1 MYNSL
6 IVLQMKTLKQIII
19 GDFILR
25 NPTTV
30 NIPRHLDLSILYH
43 IKIVDFH
50 SNYSQNKVKINY
62 LNRRQ
67 VFVRSTIDWY

>member
-30 NIPRHLDLSILYH
+30 NIPWHLDLSILYH
-43 IKIVDFH
+43 IK
-50 SNYSQNKVKINY
+50 
-62 LNRRQ
+62 
-67 VFVRSTIDWY
+67 TIIQIIHKKSKK